1 MKARVI
7 VNPQANKGNCARRW
21 PQIKAELEKNMGSLS
36 QADVVM
42 TRARSHASD
51 LAREAAADGCD
62 RIISVGGD
70 GTLNEVLNG
79 LIVDNARLLPTSCW
93 HRFRAGHPTSCR
105 ARSAICRLPMLAG
118 PRSRPACVRW
128 TSSASRPGHIRGR
141 PATRYGFVL
150 AIAGAAATISWR
162 AQRTPLLKRL
172 GPLSYVIMTVITTFS
187 YAPRTYRIAFDD
199 EAETSQKLWSVLAC
213 SFDGAGEGLALAP
226 GADPADGQLDV
237 ITVGDVGRWEA
248 LTQIALKLADGSY
261 LEQSQDNAQEGVPPY
276 NRQRRLRACRCRWRE
291 SRKAADADRDA
302 AVPHQCRGAVAG
314 CKVRRSSPPPAAA

>member
-36 QADVVM
+36 QADVFM
-42 TRARSHASD
+42 TSAPNHASE
-51 LAREAAADGCD
+51 LAREAASNGCE

-79 LIVDNARLLPTSCW
+79 LIVDNRPIAPGLVLAQVPGGTSNELSRSFGHLPL
-93 HRFRAGHPTSCR
+93 ADACR
-105 ARSAICRLPMLAG
+105 AAVSHNVRPMDVFRVEARTHSGL
-118 PRSRPACVRW
+118 
-128 TSSASRPGHIRGR
+128 

-162 AQRTPLLKRL
+162 AHRAPLLKRL
-172 GPLSYVIMTVITTFS
+172 GPLSYVIMTVITTFT
-187 YAPRTYRIAFDD
+187 YVPRTYRIAFDD
-199 EAETSQKLWSVLAC
+199 EAATKLKLWSVLAC

-226 GADPADGQLDV
+226 GADSADGHLDV

-261 LEQSQDNAQEGVPPY
+261 LNNPKTT
-276 NRQRRLRACRCRWRE
+276 R
-291 SRKAADADRDA
+291 RKASRLAIDSDDFVLADVDGENLGKLPMRIEMLPFRVSV
-302 AVPHQCRGAVAG
+302 AVL
-314 CKVRRSSPPPAAA
+314 